1 MKSYKNKNNDKE
13 DKKKSIKNSDK
24 IFDPAQ
30 ATEQKIENPEK
41 EKEEE
46 IEKKNFFEKEYLK
59 IREQVRYNPFNLPF
73 EELDK
78 NKAYLQFLLINDYL
92 MNDFKIQQPFEW
104 LDENIEQKLID
115 AVKKA
120 DDDANLMS
128 QFIYQKAS
136 FYDHHPETMPMYV
149 STLRWA
155 DYKWLMLNRL
165 LLIYQKYKN
174 EVDDETMASIYNL
187 REQSLNGNENNFDN
201 ILKNFYNNI
210 K

>member
-1 MKSYKNKNNDKE
+1 MKSYKNKNNDN
-13 DKKKSIKNSDK
+13 KKKSKKNSDK

-30 ATEQKIENPEK
+30 ASEQKIENPEK

-46 IEKKNFFEKEYLK
+46 IEKKKYFEEEYLK
-59 IREQVRYNPFNLPF
+59 IREQVRYNPFQLPF
-73 EELDK
+73 EQLDK

-92 MNDFKIQQPFEW
+92 MYKNINQPFEW

-120 DDDANLMS
+120 DHDAYFMS
-128 QFIYQKAS
+128 EFIYQKAYM
-136 FYDHHPETMPMYV
+136 FYDHHPETMPLYA
-149 STLRWA
+149 STLKWA

-174 EVDDETMASIYNL
+174 EIDDETMALMNNK
-187 REQSLNGNENNFDN
+187 REQLINENENNFEN
-201 ILKNFYNNI
+201 ILKINL
-210 K
+210 

>member
-1 MKSYKNKNNDKE
+1 MKSYKNKNNDKA

-30 ATEQKIENPEK
+30 ASEQKIENPEK

-59 IREQVRYNPFNLPF
+59 IREQVRYNPFNIPF
-73 EELDK
+73 EQLDK
-78 NKAYLQFLLINDYL
+78 YKAYLQFLIINDYL

-149 STLRWA
+149 STLKYA
-155 DYKWLMLNRL
+155 DYKWVLLNRL

-174 EVDDETMASIYNL
+174 EVDDKTMASIYNL

>member
-1 MKSYKNKNNDKE
+1 MKSYKNKNNDKA

-30 ATEQKIENPEK
+30 ASEQKIENPEK

-46 IEKKNFFEKEYLK
+46 IEKNKYFEKEYLK
-59 IREQVRYNPFNLPF
+59 IREQVRYNPFQLPF
-73 EELDK
+73 EQLDK

-92 MNDFKIQQPFEW
+92 MYKNIHQPFEW

-149 STLRWA
+149 STLKYA
-155 DYKWLMLNRL
+155 DYKWVLLNRL

>member
-30 ATEQKIENPEK
+30 ASEQKIENPEK

-46 IEKKNFFEKEYLK
+46 IEKNKYFEEEYLK
-59 IREQVRYNPFNLPF
+59 IREQVRYNPFNIPF
-73 EELDK
+73 EQLDK
-78 NKAYLQFLLINDYL
+78 YKAYLQFLIINDYL
-92 MNDFKIQQPFEW
+92 MYKNIHQPFEW

-149 STLRWA
+149 STLKYA
-155 DYKWLMLNRL
+155 DYKWVLLNRL

-174 EVDDETMASIYNL
+174 EVNDETMASIYNL

>member
-1 MKSYKNKNNDKE
+1 MKSYKNKNNDKA

-30 ATEQKIENPEK
+30 ATQQKIENS

-46 IEKKNFFEKEYLK
+46 IEKEKYFEKEYLK
-59 IREQVRYNPFNLPF
+59 IREQVRYNPFNIPF
-73 EELDK
+73 EQLDK
-78 NKAYLQFLLINDYL
+78 YKAYLQFLIINDYL

-174 EVDDETMASIYNL
+174 EIDDETMALMNNK
-187 REQSLNGNENNFDN
+187 REQLINENENDFEN
-201 ILKNFYNNI
+201 ILKINL
-210 K
+210 

>member
-1 MKSYKNKNNDKE
+1 MKSYKNKNNDKV
-13 DKKKSIKNSDK
+13 DKKKSKNSDK
-24 IFDPAQ
+24 NFDPAQ
-30 ATEQKIENPEK
+30 ASEQKIENPEK

-46 IEKKNFFEKEYLK
+46 IEKNKYFEKEYLK
-59 IREQVRYNPFNLPF
+59 IREQVRYNPFNIPF
-73 EELDK
+73 EQLDK
-78 NKAYLQFLLINDYL
+78 YKAYLQFLIINDYL
-92 MNDFKIQQPFEW
+92 MNDCKIQQPFEW

-149 STLRWA
+149 STLKYA
-155 DYKWLMLNRL
+155 DYKWVLLNRL

>member
-30 ATEQKIENPEK
+30 ASEQKIENPEK

-46 IEKKNFFEKEYLK
+46 IEKEKYFEKEYLK
-59 IREQVRYNPFNLPF
+59 IREQVRYNPFNIPF
-73 EELDK
+73 EQLDK
-78 NKAYLQFLLINDYL
+78 YKAYLQFLIINDYL

-149 STLRWA
+149 STLKYA
-155 DYKWLMLNRL
+155 DYKWVLLNRL

>member
-1 MKSYKNKNNDKE
+1 MKSYKNKNNDKV
-13 DKKKSIKNSDK
+13 DKKKSKNSDK
-24 IFDPAQ
+24 NFDPAQ
-30 ATEQKIENPEK
+30 ASEQKIENPEK

-46 IEKKNFFEKEYLK
+46 IEKKIFFEKEYLK

-92 MNDFKIQQPFEW
+92 MYENIHQPFEW
-104 LDENIEQKLID
+104 LDENIEQELID
-115 AVKKA
+115 AVEKA
-120 DDDANLMS
+120 DHDAYLMS

-174 EVDDETMASIYNL
+174 EIDDETMALMNNK
-187 REQSLNGNENNFDN
+187 REQLINENENDFEN
-201 ILKNFYNNI
+201 ILKINL
-210 K
+210 

>member
-1 MKSYKNKNNDKE
+1 MKSYKNKNNDN
-13 DKKKSIKNSDK
+13 KKKSKKNSDK

-30 ATEQKIENPEK
+30 ASEQKIENPEK

-59 IREQVRYNPFNLPF
+59 IREQVRYNPFNIPF
-73 EELDK
+73 EQLDK
-78 NKAYLQFLLINDYL
+78 YKAYLQFLIINDYL
-92 MNDFKIQQPFEW
+92 MNDCKIQQPFEW

-120 DDDANLMS
+120 DHDAYFMS
-128 QFIYQKAS
+128 EFIYQKAS

-174 EVDDETMASIYNL
+174 EIDDETMALMNNK
-187 REQSLNGNENNFDN
+187 REQLINENENNFEN
-201 ILKNFYNNI
+201 ILKINL
-210 K
+210 

>member
-1 MKSYKNKNNDKE
+1 MKSYKNKNNDN
-13 DKKKSIKNSDK
+13 KKKSKKNSDK

-30 ATEQKIENPEK
+30 ASEQKIENPEK

-46 IEKKNFFEKEYLK
+46 IEKNKYFEKEYLK

-92 MNDFKIQQPFEW
+92 MYKNIHQPFEW

-120 DDDANLMS
+120 DHDAYFMS
-128 QFIYQKAS
+128 RFIYQKVS

-149 STLRWA
+149 STLKYA
-155 DYKWLMLNRL
+155 DYKWVLLNRL

-187 REQSLNGNENNFDN
+187 KEQSLNGNENNFDY